1 MSTEKLTTVIE
12 ITAGG
17 GTIDLNDY
25 SGTQLFVFVT
35 TGAVSLTS
43 NLTIQDTSTNT
54 EGKTWDILWKPNLDL
69 NGNSLTIFGQ
79 SISAVQASKRGRI
92 EVTYS
97 DSALSVESFVDNT
110 ETEWIPT
117 GALVDEAVTTAKID
131 DDAVTTAKIDDG
143 AVTPAKASAGLAY
156 GHITVPIS
164 FEANFLGANIIYFPF
179 ACSLFFISAQTQD
192 TIEATDDATIAIST
206 LSGTVTGSPLTI
218 LAGTTNGNGATA
230 ALSGVN
236 ASVSA
241 DSYVTLTAAKV
252 TPGGQVLVTLAYN
265 RT

>member
-25 SGTQLFVFVT
+25 AGTQLFVFVT

-43 NLTIQDTSTNT
+43 NLTIQDTGTNV
-54 EGKTWDILWKPNLDL
+54 EGQVWEILWKPNLDL
-69 NGNSLTIFGQ
+69 NGNTLTIFGQ
-79 SISAVQASKRGRI
+79 AISAVQASKRGAMT
-92 EVTYS
+92 VTYS
-97 DSALSVESFVDNT
+97 DGGLSLESFVDNT

-143 AVTPAKASAGLAY
+143 AVTPVKASAGLAY
-156 GHITVPIS
+156 GHIAIPIS
-164 FEANFLGANIIYFPF
+164 FETGFLGANRIYFPF
-179 ACSLFFISAQTQD
+179 ACTLFFVSAQVQD
-192 TIEATDDATIAIST
+192 TIEATDDASIAIST
-206 LSGTVTGSPLTI
+206 LSGAVTGSPLTI
-218 LAGTTNGNGATA
+218 LAGTPNGNGATA
-230 ALSGVN
+230 ALSGAN
-236 ASVSA
+236 AAVTA
-241 DSYVTLTAAKV
+241 DSYVTLTTTKV
-252 TPGGQVLVTLAYN
+252 TPGGQALVTLAYN